1 MDAYIQGQ
9 PGQMHNPSESG
20 YYPPQERNVLQSGNY
35 PITDAPP
42 AFNPSAPNT
51 TEHQGQTHQ
60 PGNYPIMSPPP
71 SYSPPVPT
79 NIVNNQTTVVTQAPA
94 TVSTSFLHYLNALSG
109 SLCPGL

>member
-60 PGNYPIMSPPP
+60 PENYPIMSPPP